1 MDIGI
6 KKAMNGYLG
15 RQDASKGVSKIV
27 LPFLR
32 QDHSHSALLT
42 LLFNEHVTVPPR
54 LLLKFLDHIATYTAR
69 RLLHQP
75 VVYRIAVAFSLDFFT
90 DGKSYCA

>member
-1 MDIGI
+1 MVQRKKKVSAIQAIIMDIGI

-69 RLLHQP
+69 RLLT
-75 VVYRIAVAFSLDFFT
+75 AGGL
-90 DGKSYCA
+90 